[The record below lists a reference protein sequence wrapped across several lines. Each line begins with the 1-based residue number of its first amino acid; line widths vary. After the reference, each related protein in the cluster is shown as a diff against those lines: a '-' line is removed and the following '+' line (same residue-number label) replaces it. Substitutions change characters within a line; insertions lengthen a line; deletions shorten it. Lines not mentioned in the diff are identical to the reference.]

1 MGIEVTVGTDGIA
14 EVVQNCPPV
23 NALTVAE
30 WFQLGDEIRR
40 LGADRSVRAVILR
53 SEGRGF
59 NAGVDIDLISEAYRK
74 HLPALVR
81 SGRVSM
87 HAIDV

>member
-1 MGIEVTVGTDGIA
+1 MGIEVTVGADGIA

-53 SEGRGF
+53 S
-59 NAGVDIDLISEAYRK
+59 
-74 HLPALVR
+74 
-81 SGRVSM
+81 
-87 HAIDV
+87 